1 MKTRMILAVFLLFAG
16 LLTIPA
22 CHTVEGF
29 GKDLKQLGEHIED
42 EAEEEQK
49 D

>member
-1 MKTRMILAVFLLFAG
+1 MKYRMLWAILILAAG
-16 LLTIPA
+16 ILVLPA